1 METPRHKSLFLSLFL
16 PCALVLLISFWASS
30 PVAWAQTTTA
40 EINGT
45 ATDMTGAVIIGA
57 TVTATNPQTGFAR
70 TTNTGQGGGFS
81 LTQLPP
87 GAYDLRV
94 EAKGFA
100 AVLQKNIALVVGQAL
115 TLNFSLKPGAAGE
128 TIMVTGEAPLIEATR
143 SEITGAVSTREVAAL
158 PLLDRNFSSLMSLVP
173 GVRPTSG
180 FDPTKTRVGSVS
192 VNGGDGRQYD
202 FNVDGGDNKDN
213 VVGSL
218 VQNFTVEGIQEFN
231 VVVNRYS
238 AEAGRTVGG
247 VVNVIS
253 KSGTNTFH
261 GTAFGQLQNNAL
273 NAKSYFMRGAGPDGI
288 IGTTDDITSCPP
300 YCKPKY
306 HRYHMG
312 GSFGGPV
319 IKDKFFVFGGYEYR
333 RELTDYA
340 TDPSAVSE
348 LSLFPLAQPVTS
360 LNQPYFD
367 QLLTVKLD
375 YRFNDKQNM
384 FFRYGRQRWTTL
396 NDQIPIVDL
405 STADTNKNNF
415 HDAVLQ
421 HNYVISP
428 TMVNSFNLHFQ
439 DMVNGIE
446 AAPGRTF
453 TVPAVGGAAT
463 NPNILFLGTAQFGN
477 NTNVPQ
483 HTLIRKYQ
491 VRDDF
496 SWTHN
501 RHAFKMGVNYIYVP
515 KLGGDFYFGANG
527 YQVFFWD
534 NPSTIT
540 SNRTA
545 YPQSFATP
553 GAVREI
559 DWSGGN
565 GSFNQRVHQFAWY
578 FQDDMKVTSRLTLN
592 LGIRWDA
599 NIDFLPQQLTNN
611 FSTTNR
617 GINILRQLIAANPSA
632 AAAQNGLNRA
642 KLIAGDTGALTNT
655 TTSWKHF
662 QPRLGFA
669 WDPNGEGKHVIR
681 GGYGIAFDQ
690 LFQNL
695 TLFSL
700 QQSHANIYGTPLAL
714 SSNTGPPAPTGQLAT
729 FRFGVDPLPAP
740 SLTVDDIPAGGTS
753 WIVDPRARDGMA
765 QQASIGWSYQFRPNY
780 VLSVDYFHVLGL
792 HEPRMLNMNPRLASL
807 CSSSYPGSN
816 PSDPRCV
823 SGASTRYLDAAFAQ
837 VPSLGAG
844 RLGEIRYTA
853 TNNRSRF
860 DSVNVQLRKSMS
872 RRVMFQTSYVLSWS
886 NSWGGRPTSS
896 YRGTAWWVTPE
907 QQFQPGEYVP
917 TDVDQR
923 QRFNV
928 SGMVEVPGGVE
939 LAPIFQVGSPQ
950 PIDFQAGRDIT
961 GDGRV
966 NFEDRV
972 CAGSTVASYTTT
984 LGCTMVPLNSLRGGT
999 FVELDLRTSKTFKL
1013 TERAKLQFQW
1023 EFYNLLNRNNFC
1035 RNLGNVA
1042 TAPLQLMHPQGYCGG
1057 EYFGTFAGPFRSQVG
1072 LRFEF

>member
-1 METPRHKSLFLSLFL
+1 MRFPSHRVPLLCLLVS
-16 PCALVLLISFWASS
+16 ALLMLIAPSAR
-30 PVAWAQTTTA
+30 AQTTTA
-40 EINGT
+40 DINGT
-45 ATDMTGAVIIGA
+45 ITDSTGAVVIGA
-57 TVTATNPQTGFAR
+57 SISATNPQTGLVR
-70 TTNTGQGGGFS
+70 TTNAGQNGTFD
-81 LTQLPP
+81 LTLLPP
-87 GAYDLRV
+87 GAYDV
-94 EAKGFA
+94 KIEAKGFA
-100 AVLQKNIALVVGQAL
+100 SALQKGVVLTVGQAL
-115 TLNFSLKPGAAGE
+115 TLNFSLKPGATGE
-128 TIMVTGEAPLIEATR
+128 TIMVTGEAPMIEATR
-143 SEITGAVSTREVAAL
+143 SEIAGAVSTAEVSAL

-238 AEAGRTVGG
+238 ADSGRTVGG

-253 KSGTNTFH
+253 KSGTNSFH

-273 NAKSYFMRGAGPDGI
+273 NAKSYYMRDVGADGI
-288 IGTTDDITSCPP
+288 IGTADDVTSCPP

-319 IKDKFFVFGGYEYR
+319 IKDKFFFFGGYEYR

-340 TDPSAVSE
+340 TDPSAVAE
-348 LSLFPLAQPVTS
+348 LALVPLAQPVTQ

-367 QLLTVKLD
+367 HLLTVKLD
-375 YRFNDKQNM
+375 YRINEKQNM
-384 FFRYGRQRWTTL
+384 FFRYGRQRWVTL

-405 STADTNKNNF
+405 STADANKNNF

-428 TMVNSFNLHFQ
+428 TMVNSFNFHFQ

-446 AAPGRTF
+446 ATPGRTF

-463 NPNILFLGTAQFGN
+463 NVNINFLSSTVQFGTN
-477 NTNVPQ
+477 VNVPQ

-491 VRDDF
+491 LRDDF
-496 SWTHN
+496 SWTYG
-501 RHAFKMGVNYIYVP
+501 RHAFKVGANYIYVP

-534 NPSTIT
+534 DPSTIVG
-540 SNRTA
+540 NRAA
-545 YPQSFATP
+545 YPQSYATP

-565 GSFNQRVHQFAWY
+565 GAFNQRVHQFAWY
-578 FQDDMKVTSRLTLN
+578 FQDDLKATSRLTLN
-592 LGIRWDA
+592 LGLRWDA
-599 NIDFLPQQLTNN
+599 NIDFLPQQYTGA
-611 FSTTNR
+611 FTTTNR
-617 GINILRQLIAANPSA
+617 GIGILRQLIAANPGA
-632 AAAQNGLNRA
+632 AAAQNALNRA
-642 KLIAGDTGALTNT
+642 RLIAGDTSALQNT

-662 QPRLGFA
+662 QPRVGFA
-669 WDPNGEGKHVIR
+669 WDPSGTGKHVIR

-700 QQSHANIYGTPLAL
+700 QQSHANIYGTPLLL
-714 SSNTGPPAPTGQLAT
+714 SSNTGPPGPTGQLAT

-740 SLTVDDIPAGGTS
+740 ASGASDDIPAGGTS
-753 WIVDPRARDGMA
+753 FIVDPHARDGMA
-765 QQASIGWSYQFRPNY
+765 QQASIGWSYQLRPDY

-792 HEPRMLNMNPRLASL
+792 HEPRMLNMNPRLSYL

-816 PSDPRCV
+816 PADPRCV
-823 SGASTRYLDAAFAQ
+823 SGSSTRYLDAAFAQ

-860 DSVNVQLRKSMS
+860 DSMNFQLRKSMT

-886 NSWGGRPTSS
+886 NSWGGRPTGS
-896 YRGTAWWVTPE
+896 YRGTSWWVTPE
-907 QQFQPGEYVP
+907 QQFQPGEFVP

-923 QRFNV
+923 HRFNV
-928 SGMVEVPGGVE
+928 SGMVQIPWGVE
-939 LAPIFQVGSPQ
+939 LAPIFQIGSPQ
-950 PIDFQAGRDIT
+950 PVDFQAGRDIT

-966 NFEDRV
+966 NFEDRA
-972 CAGSTVASYTTT
+972 CAGSTLRNYTTT
-984 LGCTMVPLNSLRGGT
+984 LGCTMVPLNNVRGGT
-999 FVELDLRTSKTFKL
+999 FVELDLRTAKTFKL
-1013 TERAKLQFQW
+1013 TEQAKLQFQW

-1035 RNLGNVA
+1035 RNVGNTA
-1042 TAPLQLMHPQGYCGG
+1042 SAPLQLMRPQGYCGG
-1057 EYFGTFAGPFRSQVG
+1057 EYYGTFTGPFRSQVG